1 MLLQKDLSQNCFNAK
16 KASVFTHPKITYL
29 LLLCGCLVQNGAE
42 TVQPSNG
49 ANIKYI
55 ANVNR
60 NVHIVDIKSRLLF
73 VKYI

>member
-1 MLLQKDLSQNCFNAK
+1 M
-16 KASVFTHPKITYL
+16 

-49 ANIKYI
+49 ANIKHI

-60 NVHIVDIKSRLLF
+60 NVYVVDIKSRLLF
-73 VKYI
+73 CKIHLPVF